1 MVLLGFAGDFRLGNR
16 EMDEAIGRGKPTTIE
31 TRIGIKMGK
40 TKIGIKMG
48 KTKIG
53 TMIGTTNGEGGAA
66 NASALLPQ
74 CSHPFPLLSLSR
86 SSSDLLDGRVGC
98 ERSRM

>member
-31 TRIGIKMGK
+31 TR
-40 TKIGIKMG
+40 IGIKMG